1 MVVKRETVIT
11 RLENL
16 DRIVSELNQYA
27 GLTYSQYSAEL
38 RHQWVIERGLIA
50 AAGVILDIAEHIL
63 VAHFGEYS
71 GTYEKSLAAIHQ
83 RSVISAQTYQHL
95 RGLAASETSSSISI
109 TRSTR
114 PRCGSIITRRSPFSR
129 PLGER
134 Y

>member
-71 GTYEKSLAAIHQ
+71 GCLLY
-83 RSVISAQTYQHL
+83 
-95 RGLAASETSSSISI
+95 TS
-109 TRSTR
+109 
-114 PRCGSIITRRSPFSR
+114 RCV
-129 PLGER
+129 
-134 Y
+134 